1 MPESGDS
8 EEDSMEGSFEE
19 GGRARAKYDS
29 KIQKRRGRG
38 KVGGFCILTCPRLF
52 ANLDPIFISP
62 TVLPPTLLTVP

>member
-1 MPESGDS
+1 MQQAWGKERLPESGDS

-38 KVGGFCILTCPRLF
+38 KVDGFCILTCP
-52 ANLDPIFISP
+52 
-62 TVLPPTLLTVP
+62 